1 MAIYKG
7 TTKIAKSNAKA
18 LRKNLTEAE
27 KLLWYRLRK
36 KQLGVKF
43 RRQVPIG
50 QYIVDF
56 YSVESRLI
64 IELDGGQHAE
74 TKIYDDERIK
84 FLENKGLTVIRYWN
98 NQVLTETDAVIENI
112 SQYLQNGMYQSLPPA
127 GEG

>member
-7 TTKIAKSNAKA
+7 TTKIAKNNAKA

-50 QYIVDF
+50 KYIVDF
-56 YSVESRLI
+56 FSVECRLV

-74 TKIYDDERIK
+74 TKIYDDERTK

-98 NQVLTETDAVIENI
+98 NQVLTETDTVIENI